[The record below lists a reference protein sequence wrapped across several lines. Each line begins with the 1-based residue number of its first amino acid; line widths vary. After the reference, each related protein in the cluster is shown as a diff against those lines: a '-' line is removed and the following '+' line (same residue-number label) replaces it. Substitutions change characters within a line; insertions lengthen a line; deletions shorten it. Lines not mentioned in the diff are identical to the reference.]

1 MHSLSEICINLHCFK
16 YNCDS
21 GAGISTSAGLG
32 DFRGKSGKWTEED
45 RAFMGGAIHAAF
57 QNDISAASASSST
70 ANPPARDGASRAARE
85 RNVGKAATQSQES
98 GRDCDKGAQ
107 FNCFYFLPFASF
119 GDILWAFWVCL
130 IVCLECYLVQKE
142 RKITGATST

>member
-16 YNCDS
+16 YNCES

-45 RAFMGGAIHAAF
+45 RAFMDGAIHAAF

-70 ANPPARDGASRAARE
+70 ANPLAQDSAGRAGE
-85 RNVGKAATQSQES
+85 RNVGKAAMQSQES
-98 GRDCDKGAQ
+98 DRDCDKGAQ
-107 FNCFYFLPFASF
+107 FNCCYFLPFASF
-119 GDILWAFWVCL
+119 GDICGPFCLFVCSL
-130 IVCLECYLVQKE
+130 RVKLFVLE
-142 RKITGATST
+142 RKENSRCH

>member
-16 YNCDS
+16 YNRES

-45 RAFMGGAIHAAF
+45 RAFMDGAIHAAF
-57 QNDISAASASSST
+57 QNDISAASASACSST
-70 ANPPARDGASRAARE
+70 ANPPVQDGAGRAGE

-98 GRDCDKGAQ
+98 DRDCDKGAQ
-107 FNCFYFLPFASF
+107 FNC
-119 GDILWAFWVCL
+119 
-130 IVCLECYLVQKE
+130 
-142 RKITGATST
+142 